1 MGIDRESQ
9 ISREKIVLLCY
20 GLYTLG
26 MAGVAYMLHWSSWVI
41 PVILGGYAVCVFQ
54 SWKGYRTYFF
64 RAMFITACCWMNI
77 SIYLMHSS
85 SFSGAFSTI
94 CAEIILLGIFCIPQ
108 NIYLEAV
115 VFSVHLIYHLF
126 FAKDIRLTLGKTGI
140 QMLLRVLSVYVTMYV
155 TYQLVRAQV
164 ESNTKMLK
172 NMEAIQRAEQSKDD
186 FMANISHEIRT
197 PVNTVCGISEII
209 LREET
214 LPSGVRDNVYDIQI
228 AGRNLLSLV
237 SDILD
242 FTELQSGKMELIPDV
257 YNITSTVNDL
267 IGMAVAKIG
276 PRPLELIVDCDT
288 SIPSGLIGDEQKI
301 RRAVL
306 NVLDNAIKFT
316 QEGGI
321 LLSVTSR
328 EEEYGVNL
336 IVTVQDTG
344 VGMKRATLEKIFTS
358 FNQVDTRRNR
368 QTSGLGLGLNIAKA
382 LANKMGGFISI
393 RSIFGTGTKIQLTLP
408 QKVLNPEPIIV
419 LENARRIRVL
429 LYVDMDKY
437 QYTMVRE
444 GYTACITN
452 IVNGLGIHCRSCRNL
467 GELQR
472 RLAKDDYTHVFISWR
487 EYCEDRAWFDDLAER
502 MPVVVVLERDHREN
516 MDSKKLLCVYKPFY
530 ALSIAAI
537 LNGHY
542 HDDAVSQKRGHR
554 TRFTAPEA
562 AVLVVDDNL
571 MNLKVVEGLL
581 RPYQVKVH
589 TAESGKECLQ
599 KLENVRVDMVFMDHM
614 MPEMDGV
621 ETLRQIRSRPVP
633 YFRNVPVVALT
644 ANAIGGARE
653 MFLGE
658 GFADYVTKPV
668 EVSALERV
676 LRKFIPESMI
686 IKGGEIIEEEPAAL
700 SDRTADGLRID
711 GVDLQL
717 GLSYCSGE
725 MEDYLEIIRIYY
737 SIGLARLDDIQK
749 HYDGHDWKNYTIL
762 VHAVKS
768 TSLNIGA
775 KSLSEK
781 AKALE
786 AAGREEDEAFLTAN
800 HAEMLEEYRQV
811 LRSIGENRVIFPDR
825 EQSPSD
831 APAEE
836 ENLRDMDYNEL
847 MEKLTELASQLDTF
861 EMDAVNACM
870 EGLLGCRYQERP
882 LKELLGPVEEK
893 INAFDFMSAGEE
905 LASIRQ
911 VLEVSV

>member
-9 ISREKIVLLCY
+9 ITRERIILAVY
-20 GLYTLG
+20 GLYTVG
-26 MAGVAYMLHWSSWVI
+26 MSIIAYGFKWSRWVI
-41 PVILGGYAVCVFQ
+41 PVIAAGYALCVFLCLR
-54 SWKGYRTYFF
+54 GYRSYFF
-64 RAMFITACCWMNI
+64 RAIAVTAGCWLNI
-77 SIYLMHSS
+77 SIYLMHTS
-85 SFSGAFSTI
+85 SFSGTFSTI
-94 CAEIILLGIFCIPQ
+94 CAEIILLSIFCIPE

-115 VFSVHLIYHLF
+115 VFSIHLVYHLF
-126 FAKDIRLTLGKTGI
+126 FVRDIRISLGKNGI
-140 QMLLRVLSVYVTMYV
+140 QMFLRVLSVYVTMYV
-155 TYQLVRAQV
+155 TYKMVRAQV
-164 ESNTKMLK
+164 EANVKMLK
-172 NMEAIQRAEQSKDD
+172 NMEAIQKAEQSKDD

-209 LREET
+209 LREES

-257 YNITSTVNDL
+257 YNVTSTVNDL

-276 PRPLELIVDCDT
+276 PKPLELIVDCDAN
-288 SIPSGLIGDEQKI
+288 IPSGLIGDEQKI
-301 RRAVL
+301 RRAVM

-328 EEEYGVNL
+328 DEEYGVNL
-336 IVTVQDTG
+336 IVTVRDTG
-344 VGMKRATLEKIFTS
+344 AGMKRETMEKIFTS
-358 FNQVDTRRNR
+358 FNQVDTKRNR

-382 LANKMGGFISI
+382 LVNKMGGFISI
-393 RSIFGTGTKIQLTLP
+393 RSIFGTGTKIQLTIP
-408 QKVLNPEPIIV
+408 QKVLNAEPIIV
-419 LENARRIRVL
+419 LENAKKIRVL
-429 LYVDMDKY
+429 LYINMDQY
-437 QYTMVRE
+437 QYTLVRD
-444 GYTACITN
+444 GYQESLSN
-452 IVNGLGIHCRSCRNL
+452 IVSGLGINCRFCRNL
-467 GELQR
+467 GEFQR
-472 RLAKDDYTHVFISWR
+472 RLEKDAYTHAFISWQ
-487 EYCEDRAWFDDLAER
+487 EYCEDQAYFNELSEQ
-502 MPVVVVLERDHREN
+502 MPVILVLERDHKESMEGR
-516 MDSKKLLCVYKPFY
+516 KLLCVYKPFY

-542 HDDAVSQKRGHR
+542 RDAVGRKRGHR

-589 TAESGKECLQ
+589 TAESGKECLS
-599 KLENVRVDMVFMDHM
+599 KLESVRVDMVFMDHM

-676 LRKFIPESMI
+676 LHKFIPESMI
-686 IKGGEIIEEEPAAL
+686 IKGGDMAPMAEETVQMPGELNIE
-700 SDRTADGLRID
+700 GID
-711 GVDLQL
+711 SRL
-717 GLSYCSGE
+717 GLSYCNDE
-725 MEDYLEIIRIYY
+725 MSDYLEIIRIYY
-737 SIGLARLDDIQK
+737 NIGLARLDDIQK
-749 HYDGHDWKNYTIL
+749 HYENKDWKNYTIL

-775 KSLSEK
+775 KDLSEK

-786 AAGREEDEAFLTAN
+786 MAGREEDGVFIAAHHET
-800 HAEMLEEYRQV
+800 MLDEYRRI
-811 LRSIGENRVIFPDR
+811 LKAIGENRTIFP
-825 EQSPSD
+825 ESENE
-831 APAEE
+831 APEAGEME
-836 ENLRDMDYNEL
+836 SLQDLDFNEL
-847 MEKLTELASQLDTF
+847 MEKFTVLASQLDTF
-861 EMDAVNACM
+861 EMEAVNACM
-870 EGLLGCRYQERP
+870 EGLLRCQYQGKP
-882 LKELLGPVEEK
+882 LKELLAPVEEK
-893 INAFDFMSAGEE
+893 ISAFDFMSAGEE
-905 LASIRQ
+905 LASLRQ